1 MKGKIILIP
10 VPYTDL
16 TAAKLR
22 PALVIF
28 EGRQDLIVAAITTSL
43 VNASEFDVFISNKYP
58 DFNKTGLKAPSVLKL
73 TKISTVRKDLAEGE
87 LGDIQGN
94 LRDEVNDLCSL
105 HLFPLSLLAGLLTTA
120 RISPAARSSSS
131 RAGHLHL
138 GGAVV
143 ATHSPQ

>member
-28 EGRQDLIVAAITTSL
+28 EGRRDLIVAAITTTMYNFFPDL
-43 VNASEFDVFISNKYP
+43 DVIIDMDDPEFR
-58 DFNKTGLKAPSVLKL
+58 KTGLKAASILKL

-87 LGDIQGN
+87 LGEINGD
-94 LRDEVNDLCSL
+94 LREEVNQKLR
-105 HLFPLSLLAGLLTTA
+105 
-120 RISPAARSSSS
+120 RIFEI
-131 RAGHLHL
+131 
-138 GGAVV
+138 
-143 ATHSPQ
+143 

>member
-1 MKGKIILIP
+1 MKGKIVLIP

-28 EGRQDLIVAAITTSL
+28 EGTQDLIVAAITTSII
-43 VNASEFDVFISNKYP
+43 NATEFDVFISKKYP
-58 DFNKTGLKAPSVLKL
+58 EFYNTGLKAASVLKL

-94 LRDEVNDLCSL
+94 LRDEVNEKLK
-105 HLFPLSLLAGLLTTA
+105 
-120 RISPAARSSSS
+120 RIFEI
-131 RAGHLHL
+131 
-138 GGAVV
+138 
-143 ATHSPQ
+143 

>member
-1 MKGKIILIP
+1 MKGKIVLIP

-43 VNASEFDVFISNKYP
+43 VNVTEFDVFISKKYP

-87 LGDIQGN
+87 LGEIQGH
-94 LRDEVNDLCSL
+94 LRDEVNENLK
-105 HLFPLSLLAGLLTTA
+105 
-120 RISPAARSSSS
+120 RIFEI
-131 RAGHLHL
+131 
-138 GGAVV
+138 
-143 ATHSPQ
+143 

>member
-28 EGRQDLIVAAITTSL
+28 EGRQDLIVAAITTTMYNVFPEWDVVISMEDP
-43 VNASEFDVFISNKYP
+43 EFF
-58 DFNKTGLKAPSVLKL
+58 KTGLKVTSVLKL

-87 LGDIQGN
+87 LGEIDGD
-94 LRDEVNDLCSL
+94 LRYKVNQKMR
-105 HLFPLSLLAGLLTTA
+105 
-120 RISPAARSSSS
+120 RIFEI
-131 RAGHLHL
+131 
-138 GGAVV
+138 
-143 ATHSPQ
+143 

>member
-28 EGRQDLIVAAITTSL
+28 EGRRDLIVAAITTSII
-43 VNASEFDVFISNKYP
+43 NAIPELDVFIHNKYP
-58 DFNKTGLKAPSVLKL
+58 EFYKTGLKAASILKL

-87 LGDIQGN
+87 LGEIQGN
-94 LRDEVNDLCSL
+94 LRNEVNEKLK
-105 HLFPLSLLAGLLTTA
+105 
-120 RISPAARSSSS
+120 RIFEI
-131 RAGHLHL
+131 
-138 GGAVV
+138 
-143 ATHSPQ
+143 

>member
-28 EGRQDLIVAAITTSL
+28 EGRRDLIVAAITTTMFN
-43 VNASEFDVFISNKYP
+43 VFPEWDIVIETDDSEFH
-58 DFNKTGLKAPSVLKL
+58 KTGLKAASVLKL

-87 LGDIQGN
+87 LGEIDGD
-94 LRDEVNDLCSL
+94 LRDEVNQKLR
-105 HLFPLSLLAGLLTTA
+105 
-120 RISPAARSSSS
+120 RIFEI
-131 RAGHLHL
+131 
-138 GGAVV
+138 
-143 ATHSPQ
+143 

>member
-1 MKGKIILIP
+1 MKGKIVLIP

-28 EGRQDLIVAAITTSL
+28 EGKQDLIVAAITTSL
-43 VNASEFDVFISNKYP
+43 VNATEFDVYISKKKP

-94 LRDEVNDLCSL
+94 LRDEVNENLK
-105 HLFPLSLLAGLLTTA
+105 
-120 RISPAARSSSS
+120 RIFEI
-131 RAGHLHL
+131 
-138 GGAVV
+138 
-143 ATHSPQ
+143 

>member
-28 EGRQDLIVAAITTSL
+28 EGKRDLIVAAITTTMYN
-43 VNASEFDVFISNKYP
+43 VFPEWDVVINTDDPEFF
-58 DFNKTGLKAPSVLKL
+58 KTGLKATSVLKL

-87 LGDIQGN
+87 LGEIDGD
-94 LRDEVNDLCSL
+94 LRDEVNQKLR
-105 HLFPLSLLAGLLTTA
+105 
-120 RISPAARSSSS
+120 RIFEI
-131 RAGHLHL
+131 
-138 GGAVV
+138 
-143 ATHSPQ
+143 

>member
-28 EGRQDLIVAAITTSL
+28 EGRRDLIVAAITSKML
-43 VNASEFDVFISNKYP
+43 NVVPEWDVFIRAEDS
-58 DFNKTGLKAPSVLKL
+58 DFYKTGLKVSSVLKL

-87 LGDIQGN
+87 IGEIDGD
-94 LRDEVNDLCSL
+94 LRDEVNQKMK
-105 HLFPLSLLAGLLTTA
+105 
-120 RISPAARSSSS
+120 RIFEI
-131 RAGHLHL
+131 
-138 GGAVV
+138 
-143 ATHSPQ
+143 

>member
-58 DFNKTGLKAPSVLKL
+58 EFNKTGLKAPSVLKL

-94 LRDEVNDLCSL
+94 LRDEVNENLK
-105 HLFPLSLLAGLLTTA
+105 
-120 RISPAARSSSS
+120 RIFEI
-131 RAGHLHL
+131 
-138 GGAVV
+138 
-143 ATHSPQ
+143 